1 LIFFKYLPKN
11 LIISENIENNLFEII
26 EKTDIEAFLKQDEI
40 NHQNMIIKGK
50 IHSKKELEKELKNLY
65 FFYKR
70 KMPENLINQF
80 SGKNVNNEEKILAV
94 S

>member
-1 LIFFKYLPKN
+1 
-11 LIISENIENNLFEII
+11 
-26 EKTDIEAFLKQDEI
+26 
-40 NHQNMIIKGK
+40 MIIKGK
-50 IHSKKELEKELKNLY
+50 SHSKGELEKEIKNLY
-65 FFYKR
+65 LFYKR